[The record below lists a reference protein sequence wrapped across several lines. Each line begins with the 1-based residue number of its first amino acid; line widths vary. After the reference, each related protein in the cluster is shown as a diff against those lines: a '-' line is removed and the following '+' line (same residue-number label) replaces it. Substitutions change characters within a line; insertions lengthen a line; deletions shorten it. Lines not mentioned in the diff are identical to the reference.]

1 MKKTSLAT
9 VALLGVTLSWGFAFV
24 FMKDAIEQQP
34 IYDFLAT
41 RFTLAALIMIVA
53 RPQVLKAMNKDLLIK
68 GGVLGSILALAYITQ
83 TIGLELSTAAITGFI
98 TGTYVVFTPF
108 LAWLLLKQKIEPKVI
123 WGVSIAFIALLF
135 ISFRGF
141 SLDPSQVWLLVC
153 ALLFAAHII
162 GLGVWSP
169 GKDTYALTVVQIIAV
184 AIISWMGALSDGYQ
198 APTNTFV
205 WGSVIFTAVFAT
217 AFAFWMQTWA
227 QSIMDASRVAI
238 VLTTEVIFT
247 AIVAVALGQEV
258 LEIRTIIG
266 GGLMVAAM
274 LIVEWPAKNK
284 KANPLDQTHFT

>member
-1 MKKTSLAT
+1 M
-9 VALLGVTLSWGFAFV
+9 G
-24 FMKDAIEQQP
+24 
-34 IYDFLAT
+34 
-41 RFTLAALIMIVA
+41 
-53 RPQVLKAMNKDLLIK
+53 
-68 GGVLGSILALAYITQ
+68 
-83 TIGLELSTAAITGFI
+83 
-98 TGTYVVFTPF
+98 
-108 LAWLLLKQKIEPKVI
+108 
-123 WGVSIAFIALLF
+123 GVSIAFIALLF

>member
-9 VALLGVTLSWGFAFV
+9 LALLGVTLSWGFAFV

-53 RPQVLKAMNKDLLIK
+53 RPQVLRAINKDLVIK

-98 TGTYVVFTPF
+98 TGTYVVFTPI
-108 LAWLLLKQKIEPKVI
+108 LAWFLLKQKIEPKVF
-123 WGVSIAFIALLF
+123 WGVSLAFIALLF
-135 ISFRGF
+135 ISFKGF
-141 SLDPSQVWLLVC
+141 SLEPSQVWLLIC
-153 ALLFAAHII
+153 ALLFAAHIV

-169 GKDTYALTVVQIIAV
+169 GKDTYALTVIQIVAV
-184 AIISWMGALSDGYQ
+184 AVISWLGALSDGYQ
-198 APTNTFV
+198 APPNTFV

-247 AIVAVALGQEV
+247 AIIAVALGQEV
-258 LEIRTIIG
+258 LETRTIIG
-266 GGLMVAAM
+266 GALMVAAM
-274 LIVEWPAKNK
+274 LIVEWPGKNK
-284 KANPLDQTHFT
+284 TPNPLDQTHFT